1 MYKRFLGLIGVVLF
15 GTFGMLS
22 GVARAHQDVIPE
34 DMISEDTLSEDWV
47 MEVMTSEDMYPA
59 YTEIRCREPASNAC
73 VAACAEISAYCSHYI
88 LHPKRVEG
96 GIGSLYRCKGGSR
109 PTYTCSYRFANSDTC
124 HFVKPI
130 GPTFCG
136 YDGGK

>member
-1 MYKRFLGLIGVVLF
+1 MHKRFLGLIGVVLF

-47 MEVMTSEDMYPA
+47 TEVMPSEDMNPA

-73 VAACAEISAYCSHYI
+73 VAACAEISAYCSHYV
-88 LHPKRVEG
+88 LHPYRVEG
-96 GIGSLYRCKGGSR
+96 GMGSLYWCKGGSR
-109 PTYTCSYRFANSDTC
+109 PTYTCSYRFANGEHC
-124 HFVKPI
+124 HYLKPLSI
-130 GPTFCG
+130 PYCV
-136 YDGGK
+136 YEGGK